1 MGETNSIYIS
11 GRESLA
17 LLLSTSETVGYT
29 VQLMLGVEPACQ
41 LLSRQVLEHSYMLAS
56 GVGKACGPVAIVLRS
71 VHGGHG
77 APKF

>member
-1 MGETNSIYIS
+1 M
-11 GRESLA
+11 
-17 LLLSTSETVGYT
+17 LLNTSFCILRKSETVGYT

-41 LLSRQVLEHSYMLAS
+41 VLSRQVLEHSYMLAS
-56 GVGKACGPVAIVLRS
+56 GVGKACAPVAIVLRS